1 MPHIRANQVDL
12 SATPYYHCIAR
23 CVRRAFLCGQDPYT
37 GEDFEH
43 RRGWFVER
51 IKLAADVFAIDVCA
65 YAVMSNHFHIVLRVD
80 EERAA
85 QWSDEAVLRRYGRLF
100 PQAAREIRE
109 LADPNL
115 AEEKA
120 RRIAVARERL
130 HDLSWFMRVVN
141 EHVARRANA
150 EDDCSGRFWEGRFKS
165 QALLDERA
173 VLACMSYVDLNP
185 IRAGLASSLETS
197 AYTSIKQRL
206 DEAAGVVNP
215 DEPAVVLAQM
225 RAQKGAARAG
235 RGSVLDIR
243 WADYVALLEWTG
255 RARGAKP
262 GGRIRGAPPAI
273 LARLG
278 FDVGAWLA
286 EMEGVSIARASSLG
300 AAERM
305 AAEASRR
312 GRRWLKGAGASR
324 RLFRDVA

>member
-1 MPHIRANQVDL
+1 MPHVRSSQIDL
-12 SATPYYHCIAR
+12 SATPYYHCMAR

-80 EERAA
+80 QERAD

-100 PQAAREIRE
+100 PRAAREIRE
-109 LADPNL
+109 LTDANL
-115 AEEKA
+115 ADEKA
-120 RRIAVARERL
+120 RRIEVARERL
-130 HDLSWFMRVVN
+130 RDISWFMRVVN
-141 EHVARRANA
+141 EHIARKANS

-185 IRAGLASSLETS
+185 IRAGLASTLKGS

-206 DEAAGVVNP
+206 DEAAGTADP
-215 DEPAVVLAQM
+215 DVPAVVLASM
-225 RAQKGAARAG
+225 RSEKRAG
-235 RGSVLDIR
+235 RGSVLDVR
-243 WADYVALLEWTG
+243 WDDYVELLEWTG

-262 GGRIRGAPPAI
+262 GGRIRSAPPEV
-273 LARLG
+273 LGTLG
-278 FDVGAWLA
+278 FDADGWLA
-286 EMEGVSIARASSLG
+286 EMDGSTLSHASTLG
-300 AAERM
+300 SAERM
-305 AAEASRR
+305 AAEAARR
-312 GRRWLKGAGASR
+312 GQRWLKGAAASR
-324 RLFRDVA
+324 RLFRAAR